1 MFYSDRNIFATSQSG
16 VFLWRMILEKSRVY
30 CKTQTRLILL
40 TLYCEKPGHLTWDCK
55 PNSLNSNMQSPSFTK
70 VQNPK
75 LRVQVLHSPKSGP
88 GCVPSPHFTICNFF
102 MKAHFREKR
111 QHMLTLWRKADA
123 FRWDIYHFNVLH
135 SIVCWWENY
144 FLCQMGYT

>member
-30 CKTQTRLILL
+30 CKTQTRQILL
-40 TLYCEKPGHLTWDCK
+40 TLYYEKPGHLTWDCK
-55 PNSLNSNMQSPSFTK
+55 PNSLNSNMQSRSLTK
-70 VQNPK
+70 
-75 LRVQVLHSPKSGP
+75 SPKSKVESIGFAQSKVWSRV
-88 GCVPSPHFTICNFF
+88 GAQSTFYNMQFF

>member
-30 CKTQTRLILL
+30 CKTKPDSYSWLCIVKNADIWFVIAVRTVWVLI
-40 TLYCEKPGHLTWDCK
+40 CK
-55 PNSLNSNMQSPSFTK
+55 VQVLQK

-75 LRVQVLHSPKSGP
+75 SRVQVLHSPKSGP
-88 GCVPSPHFTICNFF
+88 GSVPSPCFTVFNFF
-102 MKAHFREKR
+102 MKTHFREKR